1 MHIEDIPYRA
11 EGRTMVGHLA
21 FDDQFPGRRPAVL
34 VSHEGSGLDQHAKG
48 IAERLAALGYIA
60 FALDY
65 FGDGKCPAFEQ
76 AQERMGVLV
85 SDPEQTVR
93 LARAGLDVLLAQDA
107 ADPGRAAAIG
117 YCFGGVVSLELAR
130 AGADVKA
137 VVGFHPGFTPP
148 RPADSANIRASVL
161 MCCGT
166 EDPFAGPEQRLA
178 FEAEM
183 REAGVADWRLELY
196 GGIKHSFT
204 NPAADQLTIPGFGY
218 DLRADRRSWQSMLG
232 LFSEV
237 LGPARGHGPSS

>member
-1 MHIEDIPYRA
+1 
-11 EGRTMVGHLA
+11 MVGHLA
-21 FDDQFPGRRPAVL
+21 FDDQLPGRRPAVL
-34 VSHEGSGLDQHAKG
+34 VSHEGSGLDQHAKE

-65 FGDGKCPAFEQ
+65 FGDGKRPPLEQ

-85 SDPEQTVR
+85 SDPAQTAR
-93 LARAGLDVLLAQDA
+93 LAQAGLDVLLAQDT
-107 ADPGRAAAIG
+107 ADAGRVAAIG
-117 YCFGGVVSLELAR
+117 YCFGGIVALELAR

-137 VVGFHPGFTPP
+137 VVGFHPGFPPP
-148 RPADSANIRASVL
+148 RPADSANIRASIL
-161 MCCGT
+161 ICCGT

-204 NPAADQLTIPGFGY
+204 NPAADQLTIPGLGY

-232 LFSEV
+232 LFSDV
-237 LGPARGHGPSS
+237 LGPA

>member
-1 MHIEDIPYRA
+1 MHIEDILYQA
-11 EGRTMVGHLA
+11 EGRNMVGHLA

-34 VSHEGSGLDQHAKG
+34 VSHEGSGLDQHVKG

-65 FGDGKCPAFEQ
+65 FGDGKCPPFEQ

-85 SDPEQTVR
+85 SDPEQTAR

-107 ADPGRAAAIG
+107 ADAGRVAAIG

-130 AGADVKA
+130 TGADLKA
-137 VVGFHPGFTPP
+137 VVGFHPGFTPS

-161 MCCGT
+161 ICCGT
-166 EDPFAGPEQRLA
+166 EDPFAGPDERLA

-196 GGIKHSFT
+196 GGVKHSFT

-218 DLRADRRSWQSMLG
+218 DARADRRSWRSMLE
-232 LFSEV
+232 LFGDV
-237 LGPARGHGPSS
+237 LGPA

>member
-1 MHIEDIPYRA
+1 MHIEDVPYRA

-34 VSHEGSGLDQHAKG
+34 VAHEGSGLDQHAKG

-85 SDPEQTVR
+85 SDPEQTAR

-107 ADPGRAAAIG
+107 ADAGRVAAIG
-117 YCFGGVVSLELAR
+117 YCFGGIVALELAR

-137 VVGFHPGFTPP
+137 VVGFHPGFPPP
-148 RPADSANIRASVL
+148 RPTDSANIRASIL
-161 MCCGT
+161 ICCGT

-196 GGIKHSFT
+196 GGVKHSFT
-204 NPAADQLTIPGFGY
+204 NPAADQLTTPGFGY

-232 LFSEV
+232 LFSDV
-237 LGPARGHGPSS
+237 LGPA